1 MMTQL
6 FKDPHAFAATFQN
19 ADPEQ
24 IKAVIAMIDGL
35 IDEGQAEK
43 DTAIDNYETANQTW
57 YDAIA
62 NHDEAEAADWKALGQ
77 RDTSQTR
84 VTNWENKVTVAAAA
98 EADAEVVQN
107 GASDDEDSAQADY
120 NAGKLTHDKEQ
131 EALLGAKEVVAQ
143 MRIPAEGRRRLLAMV
158 KIDPVALENVDDI
171 IDDLIDKSKLT
182 LADYLA
188 ALKVAKETHE
198 TAKDSYSAAVTEH
211 VTLQGELEE
220 HKKDLVS
227 KLARVTET
235 DEALQAAKIALE
247 EADAAQQAADTIRQ
261 TETTRVDEE
270 NHTLSEVRGMLVGLL
285 PDGVE

>member
-1 MMTQL
+1 MTQL

-62 NHDEAEAADWKALGQ
+62 DHDEAEAADWKALGK
-77 RDTSQTR
+77 RDTSQDK
-84 VTNWENKVTVAAAA
+84 VNSLENRVTVAAAA
-98 EADAEVVQN
+98 EADAETVQN
-107 GASDDEDSAQADY
+107 GASDDQISAQADFD
-120 NAGKLTHDKEQ
+120 AGKLTHDKEQ

-143 MRIPAEGRRRLLAMV
+143 MINPAEGRRRLLAMV
-158 KIDPVALENVDDI
+158 KIDPAALDNVDDI
-171 IDDLIDKSKLT
+171 IDDLIAKSTQT
-182 LADYLA
+182 LAEYAL
-188 ALKVAKETHE
+188 ALKG
-198 TAKDSYSAAVTEH
+198 AKDAHATAQKSYSDAVTEH

-220 HKKDLVS
+220 QRKDLVS

-247 EADAAQQAADTIRQ
+247 EADSAQQAADTIRQ
-261 TETTRVDEE
+261 NETTRVDEE
-270 NHTLSEVRGMLVGLL
+270 NDTLTEVRGMLVSLL
-285 PDGVE
+285 PGGVE